1 MIKTHDPNLYFNHIQ
16 VKKAPYQTNLNIILD
31 E

>member
-1 MIKTHDPNLYFNHIQ
+1 MIKTHNPNLHIYHIQ